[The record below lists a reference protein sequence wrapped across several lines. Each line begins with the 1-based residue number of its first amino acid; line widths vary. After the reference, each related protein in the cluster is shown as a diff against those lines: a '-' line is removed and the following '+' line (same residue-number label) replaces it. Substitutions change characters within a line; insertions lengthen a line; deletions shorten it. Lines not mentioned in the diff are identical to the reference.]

1 MPKAVAFDT
10 SSVIGFLDDKDIWRA
25 HALELEDVLFQG
37 EFQEIIFD
45 CVLAEAISTLSRR
58 FHEKRRSGDLA
69 DLFIR
74 LEERFPKTQITWLY
88 QDLSQL
94 YDQVVG
100 LVRETNGEP
109 NFNDALI
116 AVSCRERNIKFLA
129 SFDPDFD
136 RIEWLTRI
144 SRLPDL
150 NPPAN

>member
-1 MPKAVAFDT
+1 M
-10 SSVIGFLDDKDIWRA
+10 
-25 HALELEDVLFQG
+25 
-37 EFQEIIFD
+37 
-45 CVLAEAISTLSRR
+45 
-58 FHEKRRSGDLA
+58 
-69 DLFIR
+69 FIR

-100 LVRETNGEP
+100 LVRETNGEL

-150 NPPAN
+150 NAPAN